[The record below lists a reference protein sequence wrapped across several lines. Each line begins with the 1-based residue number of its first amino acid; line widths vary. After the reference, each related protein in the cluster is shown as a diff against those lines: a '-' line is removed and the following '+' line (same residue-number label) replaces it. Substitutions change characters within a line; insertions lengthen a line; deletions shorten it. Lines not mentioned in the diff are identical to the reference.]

1 MRPLSTPAAVA
12 LAALAAASPAALA
25 QAGAGAPYGARDP
38 VACPSLTQAAAP
50 SAQQAATLVRCR
62 RETVNSGSG
71 ELWLMEATRVEL
83 GGAQP
88 FASLYNSVAMPG
100 ADTRMP
106 VHPIRGSW
114 TWSTCMS
121 MKDAGRGGAD
131 PTLNCRETDVGGAT
145 GACWRTTAGEWA
157 CAMNGSSGA
166 TRQRTRAP
174 R

>member
-1 MRPLSTPAAVA
+1 MRPFPILAVA
-12 LAALAAASPAALA
+12 AAAAATLAAATAMA

-50 SAQQAATLVRCR
+50 SAQQAAILVRCR

-71 ELWLMEATRVEL
+71 ELWLMEATRVEV

-88 FASLYNSVAMPG
+88 FAALYNSVAMPG
-100 ADTRMP
+100 ADTRLP

-114 TWSTCMS
+114 TWATCMS

-131 PTLNCRETDVGGAT
+131 ATLNCRETDVGGAT
-145 GACWRTTAGEWA
+145 GACWRTTSGEWA

-166 TRQRTRAP
+166 TRQKTRAP